1 MTWTDR
7 AGTAPRLLGRMG
19 RRARFAHTLLLAG
32 LLGCAGSLPEPVGT
46 PVADPAPLAAELVE
60 ASTPVRPQRFTF
72 AWTLNEAGARVT
84 GRGVVRAEAP
94 ERIRLDLFGAR
105 NESYLSAAL
114 VDDAYRFPAG
124 VTLSVALPT
133 PAILWGGIGT
143 IRPPAGAQLIAGAQ
157 SDTSATIRYRAED
170 GTLYQYDVSRSGG
183 QSLLRNVERSGGGGG
198 RLESVRL
205 TRDTSGRITRADYR
219 NWSAFRD
226 LTLEFDAI
234 TDSDPFPASTWQ
246 P

>member
-1 MTWTDR
+1 MSWTDR
-7 AGTAPRLLGRMG
+7 AAHVSQFLRLRGPGRN
-19 RRARFAHTLLLAG
+19 RSANALLFAG
-32 LLGCAGSLPEPVGT
+32 LVGCAGSLPEPVGT
-46 PVADPAPLAAELVE
+46 PVADPAPLAAELIE
-60 ASTPVRPQRFTF
+60 QSTPLRPQRFTF
-72 AWTLNEAGARVT
+72 AWSLNEAGSRVT

-114 VDDAYRFPAG
+114 VDDNYRFPAG
-124 VTLSVALPT
+124 VAVNVALPT
-133 PAILWGGIGT
+133 PAILWGGLGT
-143 IRPPAGAQLIAGAQ
+143 IRPPAGAQLIAGAE
-157 SDTSATIRYRAED
+157 SDTSVTIRYRAED
-170 GTLYQYDVSRSGG
+170 GTLYQYDVSRSAGR
-183 QSLLRNVERSGGGGG
+183 SMLRNVERSGGNG

-205 TRDTSGRITRADYR
+205 TRDSTGRITRADYR

-234 TDSDPFPASTWQ
+234 TDSDPFPTSTWQ